1 MNNLSKILS
10 LENVQLDL
18 EVSSKKRAFEQAG
31 LIFENNCGIARSTV
45 SDNLFARERL
55 GSTGLGHGVAVP
67 HGRVKGMKSLK
78 SPLAAFVRLAEP
90 IPFES
95 PDGKPVNLLFFLLI
109 PDHVTQQHL
118 EILSEIA
125 EMFSDDAF
133 RTALSTDPDP
143 ASVYQRIISWLGWFA
158 GFPGGERLISGDVAS
173 AADQVGHLNTI
184 HPGRIQ
190 VFGHQEINYYQRLKS
205 LTRAHVIGELIAG
218 GPPALIIAQGLE
230 TPPDILAI
238 CDEKNIPL
246 FSTPLPA
253 AQVIDFLRV
262 YLSKK
267 LAQRIIMH
275 GVFMDVLGVGVL
287 ITGDSGLGK
296 SELGLELISRSH
308 GLVADDAVEFSRI
321 APNMIEGRCPPLLQ
335 NLLEV
340 RGLGLLDIKAIFG
353 ETAVRRKM
361 RLKLIVHLVRR
372 GAADEEV
379 ERLPFQFPTEDV
391 LGLPIRK
398 VVIPVAAGRNIA
410 VLLEAAVRNTIL
422 QLRGIDTLQEFM
434 ERQRQAMSGD

>member
-1 MNNLSKILS
+1 
-10 LENVQLDL
+10 
-18 EVSSKKRAFEQAG
+18 
-31 LIFENNCGIARSTV
+31 
-45 SDNLFARERL
+45 
-55 GSTGLGHGVAVP
+55 
-67 HGRVKGMKSLK
+67 
-78 SPLAAFVRLAEP
+78 
-90 IPFES
+90 
-95 PDGKPVNLLFFLLI
+95 
-109 PDHVTQQHL
+109 
-118 EILSEIA
+118 
-125 EMFSDDAF
+125 
-133 RTALSTDPDP
+133 
-143 ASVYQRIISWLGWFA
+143 
-158 GFPGGERLISGDVAS
+158 
-173 AADQVGHLNTI
+173 
-184 HPGRIQ
+184 
-190 VFGHQEINYYQRLKS
+190 
-205 LTRAHVIGELIAG
+205 
-218 GPPALIIAQGLE
+218 
-230 TPPDILAI
+230 
-238 CDEKNIPL
+238 
-246 FSTPLPA
+246 
-253 AQVIDFLRV
+253 V

-372 GAADEEV
+372 GALEEEV
-379 ERLPFQFPTEDV
+379 ERLPFHFPTEDV

>member
-1 MNNLSKILS
+1 MLQTPLTIQRLFDDNRES
-10 LENVQLDL
+10 LQ
-18 EVSSKKRAFEQAG
+18 
-31 LIFENNCGIARSTV
+31 
-45 SDNLFARERL
+45 
-55 GSTGLGHGVAVP
+55 
-67 HGRVKGMKSLK
+67 
-78 SPLAAFVRLAEP
+78 
-90 IPFES
+90 
-95 PDGKPVNLLFFLLI
+95 
-109 PDHVTQQHL
+109 
-118 EILSEIA
+118 
-125 EMFSDDAF
+125 
-133 RTALSTDPDP
+133 
-143 ASVYQRIISWLGWFA
+143 LGWFA
-158 GFPGGERLISGDVAS
+158 GFPGGERLISGDAVS
-173 AADQVGHLNTI
+173 AADQVGHLNLI

-190 VFGHQEINYYQRLKS
+190 VFGHQELNYYQRLKPS
-205 LTRAHVIGELIAG
+205 TRSHVIGELIAG

-238 CDEKNIPL
+238 CDEQNIPL

-267 LAQRIIMH
+267 LAQRVIMH

-372 GAADEEV
+372 GAMEEEV
-379 ERLPFQFPTEDV
+379 ERLPFHVPTQEV

-422 QLRGIDTLQEFM
+422 QLRGIDTLQEFT